1 MAGCASFMPHNQIPK
16 ARLLCAEMCMTH
28 AWFREL
34 TSLIR
39 SEAKR
44 YLNCGLRPEEQDPDD
59 LQQLMKMDLKGALP
73 QASFWM
79 PWKAFNRCPDPIWF
93 HYAQAN
99 KTGALFKQNCQ
110 AIVMAYRE
118 VGDLHGT
125 GDNH

>member
-34 TSLIR
+34 TIS
-39 SEAKR
+39 SKEV
-44 YLNCGLRPEEQDPDD
+44 P
-59 LQQLMKMDLKGALP
+59 QLWIETRRAGPRWPSAIMKMDLKGALP

-79 PWKAFNRCPDPIWF
+79 PWKASNMCPDPIWF

-99 KTGALFKQNCQ
+99 KTGAPFKWNCQ